1 MPTGKNEELPTDT
14 TPIELEEDIHEVAEK
29 GLYYC
34 MKNICGKYYEYINQY
49 NTDTYY
55 SRLEGEITVTPEEKQ
70 DTYETICKLLDSK
83 YIKDNS
89 IDDNYIKK
97 MLITYKES
105 DDFEINKMY
114 SQDID
119 ENTTIMWADIS
130 LLKEYKKTNNNKV
143 VIAKLDRKNSL
154 FSIIPK
160 EITSQQILQD
170 KVNVSTDE
178 IEENTYNKYKY
189 QIISDEQ
196 IVSDLLMKY
205 KYAVLYNREDAYA
218 LLDKEYREKRFG
230 DYNTFSKYIDNN
242 IKEINALS
250 FSKYLVNNYNE
261 YKEYIC
267 ADAEGNLYIFHDKSI
282 MDFSVIL
289 DTYTVVLPQFTE
301 KYDSVNNTKK
311 VAMNIDK
318 IVQALNVK
326 DGKYIYSK
334 LDDVFKKNNF
344 PTLNDFQNYINEK
357 YPSTYDFECSTYN
370 EENGVHVQDIILK
383 DKKNQEQ
390 IESSIIMKLK
400 DNYDF
405 VMSFTIK

>member
-170 KVNVSTDE
+170 KINVSTDE
-178 IEENTYNKYKY
+178 IEENTYTKLLVMNK
-189 QIISDEQ
+189 
-196 IVSDLLMKY
+196 
-205 KYAVLYNREDAYA
+205 
-218 LLDKEYREKRFG
+218 
-230 DYNTFSKYIDNN
+230 
-242 IKEINALS
+242 
-250 FSKYLVNNYNE
+250 
-261 YKEYIC
+261 
-267 ADAEGNLYIFHDKSI
+267 
-282 MDFSVIL
+282 
-289 DTYTVVLPQFTE
+289 
-301 KYDSVNNTKK
+301 
-311 VAMNIDK
+311 
-318 IVQALNVK
+318 
-326 DGKYIYSK
+326 
-334 LDDVFKKNNF
+334 
-344 PTLNDFQNYINEK
+344 
-357 YPSTYDFECSTYN
+357 
-370 EENGVHVQDIILK
+370 
-383 DKKNQEQ
+383 
-390 IESSIIMKLK
+390 
-400 DNYDF
+400 
-405 VMSFTIK
+405 